1 MKKQRLAKQ
10 ITDLEASLDTLETE
24 LDKIEKMINE
34 KEHDAAESKSKS
46 VEDRRYFR
54 ELKREYEKLTVNIL
68 RLQKDMNQ
76 VCGISFIE
84 IHSISLQVSIL

>member
-24 LDKIEKMINE
+24 LDKIEKIINE
-34 KEHDAAESKSKS
+34 KDHDAAESKSKS

-76 VCGISFIE
+76 VCSIAFNE
-84 IHSISLQVSIL
+84 IHSMGL